1 VSTDT
6 TTSRLIR
13 YALTHPDNCSCKDPI
28 PVERAE
34 RKGAAVTLCP
44 RCGLRVPIRLRR

>member
-1 VSTDT
+1 MSTAT
-6 TTSRLIR
+6 PTHSLYR
-13 YALTHPDNCSCKDPI
+13 YALTHPDSCSCPDPL

-34 RKGAAVTLCP
+34 RRGAAITLCL